1 MTRAK
6 LKLIHSN
13 TQVKRERCIIAEIHR
28 ESPQL
33 VDISMMKT
41 RRYLSIENAIPA
53 MTKWMYQYGRVGD
66 VCAIYHD
73 VTGLEIG
80 TLKMNARGVI
90 KTTFIFDDN

>member
-1 MTRAK
+1 
-6 LKLIHSN
+6 
-13 TQVKRERCIIAEIHR
+13 
-28 ESPQL
+28 
-33 VDISMMKT
+33 
-41 RRYLSIENAIPA
+41 